1 MNKLF
6 LNILFFTLCNYFVTG
21 QSLTDDL
28 LQIKVYTIAN
38 FGDSKLKD
46 IEVTKV
52 FCDYCSPSQLKAI
65 GDLAVKI
72 SKNKVKEPENRLENG
87 QKKFTL
93 NIRVTKKDF
102 TRFK

>member
-1 MNKLF
+1 MSKLF
-6 LNILFFTLCNYFVTG
+6 LKVLLPLFFSSVTG

-28 LQIKVYTIAN
+28 LQIKVYTVAD
-38 FGDSKLKD
+38 FRDSKLKD

-65 GDLAVKI
+65 SDLAIKI
-72 SKNKVKEPENRLENG
+72 SKKKIREPENRLENG

-102 TRFK
+102 LKFK